1 MIRHHHGSGDPQ
13 AGRTFLRRNFDEEH
27 PAATGRSSAS
37 CGRRDLVDV
46 ESRPNTP
53 SGAPDATHLAGD
65 CFYPEAKVKP
75 AHNRVLRVD
84 VRLDNRRASDPTAT
98 VVNSTNRA

>member
-1 MIRHHHGSGDPQ
+1 M
-13 AGRTFLRRNFDEEH
+13 
-27 PAATGRSSAS
+27 
-37 CGRRDLVDV
+37 
-46 ESRPNTP
+46 ESRPNAP
-53 SGAPDATHLAGD
+53 SGAPGATRLAGD